1 VSKNAEGRKSGVGGA
16 WSSGSSKARG
26 VSGCGQQYTHWE
38 LCCSRDSSRSVVGRG
53 GGRRQWQSQRHEW
66 LCAALS

>member
-1 VSKNAEGRKSGVGGA
+1 MSKNAQGRKSGVGGA

-38 LCCSRDSSRSVVGRG
+38 LCCSRDSSRSVVVG
-53 GGRRQWQSQRHEW
+53 GGGSGRARGMSGCARH
-66 LCAALS
+66 CRDP